1 MTGMPVEGRRIR
13 TGPTLVVLILL
24 AGVLVG
30 ARTSQGAATVTWLRG
45 FLEFYSGVFALVG
58 LTTATVAGAI
68 AAHHAVPARFR
79 ILTQA
84 AHRATALMSIAFLAA
99 HILLKIMEAHASV
112 LDTLVPF
119 LGGQDRALYVG
130 LGTIA
135 SDLTILLVAT
145 GIMRGRFAGHRR
157 PWLWRTVHG
166 LAYAMWPLAIAHGLL
181 AGRTPK
187 WWVTLSYLICLGL
200 VAMVVLARLPR
211 MIRRRH
217 LTGTHRHAPR
227 TGGRDAGVRGSAPA
241 AGASGAD
248 AGTSGTGEPAVEVPD
263 EQFWRML
270 RAEAK
275 QWIGDRR

>member
-13 TGPTLVVLILL
+13 TWPVVLVLL

-30 ARTSQGAATVTWLRG
+30 ARTPQGTATVTWLRG

-58 LTTATVAGAI
+58 LTAATVAGAV
-68 AAHHAVPARFR
+68 AAHDAVPARFR

-157 PWLWRTVHG
+157 PWLWRTVHA

-181 AGRTPK
+181 AGRAPK
-187 WWVTLSYLICLGL
+187 WWVTASYLVCLGL
-200 VAMVVLARLPR
+200 VALLVLARLPR

-217 LTGTHRHAPR
+217 LTGTRRSAPR
-227 TGGRDAGVRGSAPA
+227 TEGRAAGRA
-241 AGASGAD
+241 AGARAGGVSGAN
-248 AGTSGTGEPAVEVPD
+248 AGAGEPAAEVPD
-263 EQFWRML
+263 EEFWRML